1 MRSTPVNLESV
12 KAKAKE
18 AWSKRSHWDDVIGDA
33 YDYVIPNRRPGGNGR
48 SPRVSDLL
56 FDMTAPSG
64 AMHFAG
70 NLQRDLFPSGQPTF
84 TLETGPLLAM
94 AMPEK
99 EITGYNRF
107 LEKVAKMVHPF
118 FLAGDWDTA
127 VHETCIDLSIGTG
140 ALLPLKGTSND
151 PLVFASIPI
160 DQIAVLVDMAGRVVF
175 VSWKQEFSYD
185 QIFKAFPK
193 GNFPEGFKEKAK
205 ASTSGTITLY
215 QDFYQ
220 KTADRR
226 GGWQFCAYV
235 NDSVEPISKED
246 YRTQPIA
253 VPRYYRVAGEP
264 FGRGVVLSALPS
276 IKTVNKAQEIALKSA
291 AIQML
296 GIWGYRSGGTFNPD
310 TVRMGPGEF
319 WPMQSTGGILGP
331 DVQRIDP
338 AGGRTDVSRM
348 LIGNLQEQ
356 IREAMLDTR
365 LPEYSGTPKAA
376 SEIAARLRQRAD
388 VHIGAFGRLVR
399 EIMPVVV
406 PRVAE
411 ILHDFRH
418 LTALPMNIDELLV
431 SIKVQSPMAAALN
444 ADRLASI
451 ANYIEFVGA
460 VAGPEQ
466 TELYVNLDKVLA
478 KVGDGLQIDK
488 DLIPNKNEKKAVM
501 DRIEKQRQAQVAELF
516 AHEMAKQ
523 APGMLAQGAAQPE
536 RQAA

>member
-1 MRSTPVNLESV
+1 MDLNKIKKRAED
-12 KAKAKE
+12 
-18 AWSKRSHWDDVIGDA
+18 AWSRRSNWDDVVGDA
-33 YDYVIPNRRPGGNGR
+33 YDYVIPNRRPGGSGR
-48 SPRVSDLL
+48 SPRVSSLL
-56 FDMTAPSG
+56 FDMTGPSA

-84 TLETGPLLAM
+84 TLETGPIAAM
-94 AMPEK
+94 ALGDRGVR
-99 EITGYNRF
+99 TYNRV
-107 LEKVAKMVHPF
+107 LEKSAKLIHPF

-127 VHETCIDLSIGTG
+127 AHESCIDLSVGTG
-140 ALLPLKGTSND
+140 AILPIKGTPDD
-151 PLVFASIPI
+151 PIVFAAIPM
-160 DQIAVLVDMAGRVVF
+160 DQIAILVDMTGRVVF
-175 VSWKQEFSYD
+175 VSWKQTFTYD
-185 QIFKAFPK
+185 QVIDAFPNGK
-193 GNFPEGFKEKAK
+193 FPEGFKDKALK
-205 ASTSGTITLY
+205 SPSDTVELF
-215 QDFYQ
+215 QNFYQ
-220 KTADRR
+220 KPGGRR
-226 GGWQFCAYV
+226 AGWKFVAYV
-235 NDSVEPISKED
+235 NSSQEPIFQED

-253 VPRYYRVAGEP
+253 VPRYYRVSGEAY
-264 FGRGVVLSALPS
+264 GRGVVLTALPS

-310 TVRMGPGEF
+310 TVRLGAGEF

-338 AGGRTDVSRM
+338 AGGRTDVTRM
-348 LIGNLQEQ
+348 LVGNLQEQ

-411 ILHDFRH
+411 ILFEFKH
-418 LTALPMNIDELLV
+418 LTQLPMTIDELLV

-466 TELYVNLDKVLA
+466 TELYVNMDKVLER
-478 KVGDGLQIDK
+478 VGDGLQIDK
-488 DLIPNKNEKKAVM
+488 DLIPDEQEKA
-501 DRIEKQRQAQVAELF
+501 
-516 AHEMAKQ
+516 AKQ
-523 APGMLAQGAAQPE
+523 KEIQERQNAQLVQLFGQKMAEQAPAMIAQAAGQPE

>member
-1 MRSTPVNLESV
+1 MQATEVNLQDV
-12 KAKAKE
+12 KDRASE
-18 AWSKRSHWDDVIGDA
+18 AWGKRSHWDSVIGDA
-33 YDYVIPNRRPGGNGR
+33 YDYVIPNRRPGGSDR
-48 SPRVSDLL
+48 SPRVSNLL

-84 TLETGPLLAM
+84 TLETGPLATMALAEREV
-94 AMPEK
+94 AA
-99 EITGYNRF
+99 YNRF
-107 LEKVAKMVHPF
+107 LEKVAKMIHPF

-140 ALLPLKGTSND
+140 ALLPIKGTSND
-151 PLVFASIPI
+151 PLVFASIPV
-160 DQIAVLVDMAGRVVF
+160 DQLAILVDMAGRVVF
-175 VSWKQEFSYD
+175 VSWKQEFTYD

-193 GNFPEGFKEKAK
+193 GVFPDGFREQARK
-205 ASTSGTITLY
+205 SNSGTVTLC

-220 KTADRR
+220 KSGNRR
-226 GGWQFCAYV
+226 GGWKFVAYV
-235 NDSVEPISKED
+235 DDSKTPISHED

-296 GIWGYRSGGTFNPD
+296 GIWGYRSGGTFNPN

-348 LIGNLQEQ
+348 LIGNLQDQ

-376 SEIAARLRQRAD
+376 SEIAARMRQRAD

-399 EIMPVVV
+399 EIMPVIV

-418 LTALPMNIDELLV
+418 LTQLPMNIDELLV

-466 TELYVNLDKVLA
+466 TELYVNLDKVLER
-478 KVGDGLQIDK
+478 VGDGLQIDK
-488 DLIPNKNEKKAVM
+488 DLIPNEDEKAAKQKEIEERRKAQM
-501 DRIEKQRQAQVAELF
+501 AEIF
-516 AHEMAKQ
+516 GQEMAKQ
-523 APGMLAQGAAQPE
+523 APGMLAQQAAQPE
-536 RQAA
+536 RKAA